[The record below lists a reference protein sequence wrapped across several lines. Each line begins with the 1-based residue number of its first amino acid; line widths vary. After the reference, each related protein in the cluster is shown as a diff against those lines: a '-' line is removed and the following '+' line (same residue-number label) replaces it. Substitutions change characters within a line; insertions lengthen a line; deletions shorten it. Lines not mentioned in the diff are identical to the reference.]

1 MGRKGQ
7 WISHGIMMNSGLV
20 DSSKYLLP
28 GIKYFC
34 SRVNIMKIRLP
45 MVARMYL
52 KKKGTYVVGSS
63 FPPLIKMQQSRH
75 ECKSIT
81 CIQVK
86 SSAE

>member
-20 DSSKYLLP
+20 NSSKYLLP

-45 MVARMYL
+45 TVAKMYL
-52 KKKGTYVVGSS
+52 KKGTYVVGSS
-63 FPPLIKMQQSRH
+63 FPPLSKMQQ
-75 ECKSIT
+75 KQT
-81 CIQVK
+81 
-86 SSAE
+86 

>member
-1 MGRKGQ
+1 VGRKGQ

-63 FPPLIKMQQSRH
+63 FPPLLKCTDAWDQS
-75 ECKSIT
+75 K
-81 CIQVK
+81 K
-86 SSAE
+86 